1 MTLKKKIGLAVSAV
15 VLTALAAG
23 TAVFS
28 ALAPIITGYAAKN
41 LASGVFVAGREQENL
56 EKEDLNFSFIK
67 YTKNKVDYDKKE
79 VTSRFLFW
87 SSKAL
92 YIDGFGCVLARDYT
106 DEQIRERAYT
116 KITGSKTAPDTLDWP
131 AGDKIVCAAPEGID
145 MQALNS
151 VVEEAFADTLPFKG
165 TFAVTIAYKNNL
177 VCERYR
183 EDFSPE
189 TRFLSWSVA
198 KSFISALTGIRVGQ
212 GKLNLYGPAPVPE
225 WQEDERKNITLAN
238 LLRMNSGLEWNEDY
252 GSNSDVNIM
261 LFKTGDYAKY
271 AAAKK
276 AAAPPDS
283 VFYYS
288 SGSTNITSRIL
299 RDSFEDYQDYLAF
312 PYKELFNKI
321 GMRSAVFELDASGTF
336 AGSSYL
342 YATMRDYTRFGL
354 LYLNGGL
361 WNGERVL
368 PEGWTDFTWTPGKGS
383 DNGYGAY
390 FRVNKG
396 KEYANL
402 PEDVLSAR
410 GHDGQYIFIV
420 PSKNLVVVRTGF
432 SQKKSFDP
440 ELFLEKI
447 VACIKE

>member
-1 MTLKKKIGLAVSAV
+1 MTLKKKLGIVFSAMILTALTAGLAV
-15 VLTALAAG
+15 
-23 TAVFS
+23 FS
-28 ALAPIITGYAAKN
+28 VLAPIITGYAAKN
-41 LASGVFVAGREQENL
+41 LASGIFVAGRSQENL

-67 YTKNKVDYDKKE
+67 YTENKVDYDKKE

-92 YIDGFGCVLARDYT
+92 YIDGFGCVLVRDYT
-106 DEQIRERAYT
+106 EEQIRERAYPKFT
-116 KITGSKTAPDTLDWP
+116 DSYVNQDTLAWP
-131 AGDKIVCAAPEGID
+131 AGDKIAGPAPEGID
-145 MQALNS
+145 MPALNA
-151 VVEEAFADTLPFKG
+151 VVEEAFSDSLPFKG
-165 TFAVTIAYKNNL
+165 TFAVTVAYKNNL

-183 EDFSPE
+183 EDFSPD

-198 KSFISALTGIRVGQ
+198 KSFISALTGIRIGQ
-212 GKLNLYGPAPVPE
+212 GKLSLYEPAPVKE
-225 WQEDERKNITLAN
+225 WQNDERKNISLAN
-238 LLRMNSGLEWNEDY
+238 LLRMNTGLEWNEDY

-271 AAAKK
+271 SAAKK
-276 AAAPPDS
+276 AALPPDS

-312 PYKELFNKI
+312 PYKELFSKI
-321 GMRSAVFELDASGTF
+321 GMHSVVFELDASGTF

-354 LYLNGGL
+354 LYMNGGL
-361 WNGERVL
+361 WNGERIL

-432 SQKKSFDP
+432 SQKHSFNP